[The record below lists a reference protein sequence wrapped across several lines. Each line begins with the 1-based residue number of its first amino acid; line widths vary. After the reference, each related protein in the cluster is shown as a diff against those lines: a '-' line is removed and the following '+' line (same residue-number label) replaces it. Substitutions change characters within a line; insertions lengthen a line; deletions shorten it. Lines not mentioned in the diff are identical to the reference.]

1 MDLFRVWKEE
11 EIDKVWVFVEDY
23 IQKSL
28 DRSGGYADHQ
38 DIKDRIKKNLMQLWI
53 AWEEEDRKVYAV
65 GVTEITQYPKYK
77 TLNFRILTGENME
90 KWTHLIQPIE
100 SWAKGEGVT
109 KMEFY
114 MAFGKFTND
123 YNVRARASSLSSTD
137 EGLRKFMLKV
147 YGYMSV
153 GLGITGVIAWLFA
166 NAFVAQNPI
175 VVSLMQ
181 PPMAY
186 LVMFA
191 PLGIILWMSFGINK
205 MSAGMAQN
213 LFWVLAACYG
223 VSLASIFLVYTGA
236 TIARVFFIAASM
248 FLTMSIWGYTT
259 KRSLA
264 KMGSFLMMG
273 LIGLIIASIVNI
285 FLGSSA
291 LQFAMSIIGVIIFA
305 GLTAYD
311 TQVIKEIYVENE
323 NSEDS
328 SKKAVMGALKLYL
341 DLLLLFQYLL
351 MLFGNRE

>member
-1 MDLFRVWKEE
+1 
-11 EIDKVWVFVEDY
+11 
-23 IQKSL
+23 
-28 DRSGGYADHQ
+28 
-38 DIKDRIKKNLMQLWI
+38 
-53 AWEEEDRKVYAV
+53 
-65 GVTEITQYPKYK
+65 
-77 TLNFRILTGENME
+77 
-90 KWTHLIQPIE
+90 
-100 SWAKGEGVT
+100 
-109 KMEFY
+109 
-114 MAFGKFTND
+114 MAFGRFTND
-123 YNVRARASSLSSTD
+123 YNVRNRASSLSSTD

-153 GLGITGVIAWLFA
+153 GLGITGVVAWLFA
-166 NAFVAQNPI
+166 GAFVAQNPL

-205 MSAGMAQN
+205 MKASTAQN

-223 VSLASIFLVYTGA
+223 ISLASIFLVYTGA

-285 FLGSSA
+285 FLGSSG
-291 LQFAMSIIGVIIFA
+291 LQFAMSIMGVIIFA

>member
-1 MDLFRVWKEE
+1 
-11 EIDKVWVFVEDY
+11 
-23 IQKSL
+23 
-28 DRSGGYADHQ
+28 
-38 DIKDRIKKNLMQLWI
+38 
-53 AWEEEDRKVYAV
+53 
-65 GVTEITQYPKYK
+65 
-77 TLNFRILTGENME
+77 
-90 KWTHLIQPIE
+90 
-100 SWAKGEGVT
+100 
-109 KMEFY
+109 
-114 MAFGKFTND
+114 MAFGRFTND

-153 GLGITGVIAWLFA
+153 GLGITGVVAWLFA
-166 NAFVAQNPI
+166 NAFVAQNPL

-205 MSAGMAQN
+205 MSARTSQN

-223 VSLASIFLVYTGA
+223 ISLASIFLVYTGA

-259 KRSLA
+259 KKSLA

-323 NSEDS
+323 NSEES

>member
-1 MDLFRVWKEE
+1 
-11 EIDKVWVFVEDY
+11 
-23 IQKSL
+23 
-28 DRSGGYADHQ
+28 
-38 DIKDRIKKNLMQLWI
+38 
-53 AWEEEDRKVYAV
+53 
-65 GVTEITQYPKYK
+65 
-77 TLNFRILTGENME
+77 
-90 KWTHLIQPIE
+90 
-100 SWAKGEGVT
+100 
-109 KMEFY
+109 
-114 MAFGKFTND
+114 MAFGRFTND
-123 YNVRARASSLSSTD
+123 YNVRAKASSLSSTD

-147 YGYMSV
+147 YSYMSV
-153 GLGITGVIAWLFA
+153 GLGITGVVAWLFA
-166 NAFVAQNPI
+166 NAFVAQNPV

-186 LVMFA
+186 LVMLA
-191 PLGIILWMSFGINK
+191 PLGIILWMSFGINR
-205 MSAGMAQN
+205 MSARTSQN

-223 VSLASIFLVYTGA
+223 ISLASIFLVYTGA

-248 FLTMSIWGYTT
+248 FLAMSIWGYTT

-323 NSEDS
+323 NSEDA

>member
-1 MDLFRVWKEE
+1 
-11 EIDKVWVFVEDY
+11 
-23 IQKSL
+23 
-28 DRSGGYADHQ
+28 
-38 DIKDRIKKNLMQLWI
+38 
-53 AWEEEDRKVYAV
+53 
-65 GVTEITQYPKYK
+65 
-77 TLNFRILTGENME
+77 
-90 KWTHLIQPIE
+90 
-100 SWAKGEGVT
+100 
-109 KMEFY
+109 

-123 YNVRARASSLSSTD
+123 YNIRAKASSLSSTD

-153 GLGITGVIAWLFA
+153 GLGITGFIAWLFA
-166 NAFVAQNPI
+166 GAFVAQNPL
-175 VVSLMQ
+175 VVALMQ

-205 MSAGMAQN
+205 MRASTAQN

>member
-1 MDLFRVWKEE
+1 
-11 EIDKVWVFVEDY
+11 
-23 IQKSL
+23 
-28 DRSGGYADHQ
+28 
-38 DIKDRIKKNLMQLWI
+38 
-53 AWEEEDRKVYAV
+53 
-65 GVTEITQYPKYK
+65 
-77 TLNFRILTGENME
+77 
-90 KWTHLIQPIE
+90 
-100 SWAKGEGVT
+100 
-109 KMEFY
+109 

-166 NAFVAQNPI
+166 NAFIAQNPF

-181 PPMAY
+181 PPLAY

-205 MSAGMAQN
+205 MKAGTAQN
-213 LFWVLAACYG
+213 LFWLLAACYG

-323 NSEDS
+323 NSEES

>member
-1 MDLFRVWKEE
+1 
-11 EIDKVWVFVEDY
+11 
-23 IQKSL
+23 
-28 DRSGGYADHQ
+28 
-38 DIKDRIKKNLMQLWI
+38 
-53 AWEEEDRKVYAV
+53 
-65 GVTEITQYPKYK
+65 
-77 TLNFRILTGENME
+77 
-90 KWTHLIQPIE
+90 
-100 SWAKGEGVT
+100 
-109 KMEFY
+109 
-114 MAFGKFTND
+114 MAFGRFTND
-123 YNVRARASSLSSTD
+123 YSVRTRASSLSSTD

-153 GLGITGVIAWLFA
+153 GLGITGVVAWLFA
-166 NAFVAQNPI
+166 NAFVAQNPV

-205 MSAGMAQN
+205 MSARTSQN

-223 VSLASIFLVYTGA
+223 ISLASIFLVYTGA

-273 LIGLIIASIVNI
+273 LIGLIIASVVNI

-311 TQVIKEIYVENE
+311 TQVIKEIYIENE
-323 NSEDS
+323 NSEES

>member
-1 MDLFRVWKEE
+1 
-11 EIDKVWVFVEDY
+11 
-23 IQKSL
+23 
-28 DRSGGYADHQ
+28 
-38 DIKDRIKKNLMQLWI
+38 
-53 AWEEEDRKVYAV
+53 
-65 GVTEITQYPKYK
+65 
-77 TLNFRILTGENME
+77 
-90 KWTHLIQPIE
+90 
-100 SWAKGEGVT
+100 
-109 KMEFY
+109 

-123 YNVRARASSLSSTD
+123 YNVRAKASSLSSTD

-153 GLGITGVIAWLFA
+153 GLVITGVIAWLFA
-166 NAFVAQNPI
+166 NAFVAQNPF

-181 PPMAY
+181 PPLAY

-205 MSAGMAQN
+205 MRAGTAQN
-213 LFWVLAACYG
+213 LFWLLAACYG

>member
-1 MDLFRVWKEE
+1 
-11 EIDKVWVFVEDY
+11 
-23 IQKSL
+23 
-28 DRSGGYADHQ
+28 
-38 DIKDRIKKNLMQLWI
+38 
-53 AWEEEDRKVYAV
+53 
-65 GVTEITQYPKYK
+65 
-77 TLNFRILTGENME
+77 
-90 KWTHLIQPIE
+90 
-100 SWAKGEGVT
+100 
-109 KMEFY
+109 
-114 MAFGKFTND
+114 MAFGKLTND
-123 YNVRARASSLSSTD
+123 YNVRAKAASLSSTD

-153 GLGITGVIAWLFA
+153 GLGITGVVAWLFA
-166 NAFVAQNPI
+166 NAFVAQNPL

-191 PLGIILWMSFGINK
+191 PLGIILWMSFGINR
-205 MSAGMAQN
+205 MSARTSQN
-213 LFWVLAACYG
+213 LFWILAACYG
-223 VSLASIFLVYTGA
+223 ISLASIFLVYTGA

-248 FLTMSIWGYTT
+248 FLSMSIWGYTT

-291 LQFAMSIIGVIIFA
+291 LQFAMSVIGVIIFA

-323 NSEDS
+323 NSEAS

>member
-1 MDLFRVWKEE
+1 
-11 EIDKVWVFVEDY
+11 
-23 IQKSL
+23 
-28 DRSGGYADHQ
+28 
-38 DIKDRIKKNLMQLWI
+38 
-53 AWEEEDRKVYAV
+53 
-65 GVTEITQYPKYK
+65 
-77 TLNFRILTGENME
+77 
-90 KWTHLIQPIE
+90 
-100 SWAKGEGVT
+100 
-109 KMEFY
+109 
-114 MAFGKFTND
+114 MAFGRFTND

-153 GLGITGVIAWLFA
+153 GLGITGVVAWLFA
-166 NAFVAQNPI
+166 NAFVAQNPV

-205 MSAGMAQN
+205 MSARTSQN
-213 LFWVLAACYG
+213 LFWILAACYG
-223 VSLASIFLVYTGA
+223 ISLASIFLVYTGA

-259 KRSLA
+259 KKSLA

-273 LIGLIIASIVNI
+273 LIGLIIASVVNI

-323 NSEDS
+323 NSEES

>member
-1 MDLFRVWKEE
+1 
-11 EIDKVWVFVEDY
+11 
-23 IQKSL
+23 
-28 DRSGGYADHQ
+28 
-38 DIKDRIKKNLMQLWI
+38 
-53 AWEEEDRKVYAV
+53 
-65 GVTEITQYPKYK
+65 
-77 TLNFRILTGENME
+77 
-90 KWTHLIQPIE
+90 
-100 SWAKGEGVT
+100 
-109 KMEFY
+109 

-123 YNVRARASSLSSTD
+123 YNVKAKASSLSSTD

-166 NAFVAQNPI
+166 KAFVAQNPL

-205 MSAGMAQN
+205 MSAKTSQN
-213 LFWVLAACYG
+213 LFWLLAACYG

-236 TIARVFFIAASM
+236 TIAREFFIASSM

-259 KRSLA
+259 KKSLA

-323 NSEDS
+323 NEEAS

>member
-1 MDLFRVWKEE
+1 
-11 EIDKVWVFVEDY
+11 
-23 IQKSL
+23 
-28 DRSGGYADHQ
+28 
-38 DIKDRIKKNLMQLWI
+38 
-53 AWEEEDRKVYAV
+53 
-65 GVTEITQYPKYK
+65 
-77 TLNFRILTGENME
+77 
-90 KWTHLIQPIE
+90 
-100 SWAKGEGVT
+100 
-109 KMEFY
+109 

-123 YNVRARASSLSSTD
+123 YDVRAKASSLSSTD

-166 NAFVAQNPI
+166 NAFVAQNPF

-181 PPMAY
+181 PPLAY

-205 MSAGMAQN
+205 MRAGTAQN
-213 LFWVLAACYG
+213 LFWLLAACYG

>member
-1 MDLFRVWKEE
+1 
-11 EIDKVWVFVEDY
+11 
-23 IQKSL
+23 
-28 DRSGGYADHQ
+28 
-38 DIKDRIKKNLMQLWI
+38 
-53 AWEEEDRKVYAV
+53 
-65 GVTEITQYPKYK
+65 
-77 TLNFRILTGENME
+77 
-90 KWTHLIQPIE
+90 
-100 SWAKGEGVT
+100 
-109 KMEFY
+109 MEFY
-114 MAFGKFTND
+114 IAFGKFTND
-123 YNVRARASSLSSTD
+123 YNVRAKASSLSSTD

-166 NAFVAQNPI
+166 NAFIAQNPF

-181 PPMAY
+181 PPLAY

-205 MSAGMAQN
+205 MRAGTAQN
-213 LFWVLAACYG
+213 LFWLLAACYG

>member
-1 MDLFRVWKEE
+1 
-11 EIDKVWVFVEDY
+11 
-23 IQKSL
+23 
-28 DRSGGYADHQ
+28 
-38 DIKDRIKKNLMQLWI
+38 
-53 AWEEEDRKVYAV
+53 
-65 GVTEITQYPKYK
+65 
-77 TLNFRILTGENME
+77 
-90 KWTHLIQPIE
+90 
-100 SWAKGEGVT
+100 
-109 KMEFY
+109 

-123 YNVRARASSLSSTD
+123 YNIRAKASSLSSTD

-153 GLGITGVIAWLFA
+153 GLGITGFIAWLFA
-166 NAFVAQNPI
+166 GAFVAQNPL
-175 VVSLMQ
+175 VVALMQ

-205 MSAGMAQN
+205 MSSRTAQN
-213 LFWVLAACYG
+213 LFWLLSACYG
-223 VSLASIFLVYTGA
+223 ISLASIFLVYTGA

-323 NSEDS
+323 NSEDT

>member
-1 MDLFRVWKEE
+1 
-11 EIDKVWVFVEDY
+11 
-23 IQKSL
+23 
-28 DRSGGYADHQ
+28 
-38 DIKDRIKKNLMQLWI
+38 
-53 AWEEEDRKVYAV
+53 
-65 GVTEITQYPKYK
+65 
-77 TLNFRILTGENME
+77 
-90 KWTHLIQPIE
+90 
-100 SWAKGEGVT
+100 
-109 KMEFY
+109 

-123 YNVRARASSLSSTD
+123 YNVRAKASSLSSTD

-166 NAFVAQNPI
+166 NAFVAQNPF

-181 PPMAY
+181 PPLAY
-186 LVMFA
+186 MVMFA

-205 MSAGMAQN
+205 MRAGTAQN
-213 LFWVLAACYG
+213 LFWLLAACYG

>member
-1 MDLFRVWKEE
+1 
-11 EIDKVWVFVEDY
+11 
-23 IQKSL
+23 
-28 DRSGGYADHQ
+28 
-38 DIKDRIKKNLMQLWI
+38 
-53 AWEEEDRKVYAV
+53 
-65 GVTEITQYPKYK
+65 
-77 TLNFRILTGENME
+77 
-90 KWTHLIQPIE
+90 
-100 SWAKGEGVT
+100 
-109 KMEFY
+109 

-123 YNVRARASSLSSTD
+123 YNIRAKASSLSSTD

-153 GLGITGVIAWLFA
+153 GLGITGFIAWLFA
-166 NAFVAQNPI
+166 GAFVAQNPL
-175 VVSLMQ
+175 VVALMQ

-205 MSAGMAQN
+205 MRASTAQN

-341 DLLLLFQYLL
+341 DLLLLFLYLF
-351 MLFGNRE
+351 MLFGNRD